1 MIHKDKEEKGGDGED
16 LLVFPLLTTNKVK
29 GWFGIIPMPLKSIGR
44 LPIFTTGGEY
54 IGKSKAAH

>member
-1 MIHKDKEEKGGDGED
+1 MVHKDKEEKGEDGED
-16 LLVFPLLTTNKVK
+16 LLTTNKVK

-54 IGKSKAAH
+54 IGKSKAVH